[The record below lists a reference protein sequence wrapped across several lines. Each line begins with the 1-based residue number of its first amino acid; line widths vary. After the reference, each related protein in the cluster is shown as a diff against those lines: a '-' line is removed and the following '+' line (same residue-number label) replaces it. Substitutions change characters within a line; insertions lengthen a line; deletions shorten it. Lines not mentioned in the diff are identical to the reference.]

1 MGLDYKHG
9 LFIESSGINIQFYQL
24 IVLKLTFSV
33 AFDGGLHCK
42 QVSFKLYFH
51 WNDNIV
57 KITKQQKKFVL
68 CNKPKNMLPWT
79 RHQLASIWIGGS
91 SLKDA
96 VTSPSTSSNPA
107 SQCTTWT
114 LPHDCITYAAANCH
128 DRWMDARTNSW
139 IFRLFFDALSR
150 P

>member
-57 KITKQQKKFVL
+57 KITK
-68 CNKPKNMLPWT
+68 
-79 RHQLASIWIGGS
+79 
-91 SLKDA
+91 
-96 VTSPSTSSNPA
+96 
-107 SQCTTWT
+107 
-114 LPHDCITYAAANCH
+114 
-128 DRWMDARTNSW
+128 
-139 IFRLFFDALSR
+139 
-150 P
+150 